1 MRFSELKPGMM
12 VYLGKPDYEGWAEK
26 NRYQENRP
34 TFTSF
39 PDMWDRKYAKF
50 YGTPINIQK
59 AHMMND
65 GKTREVVGKTSKG
78 EFKIYSDSYVDDND
92 HAFVP
97 FNHGKRRFGSET
109 PFLHNPVKRNAAG
122 RTRGTRRRHRRSRR
136 SSVKASRG

>member
-1 MRFSELKPGMM
+1 MRFSELRPGTM
-12 VYLGKPDYEGWAEK
+12 VYLGKPDYEGFAK
-26 NRYQENRP
+26 MNKRLENKP

-39 PDMWDRKYAKF
+39 HDVWDNKYGKF
-50 YGTPINIQK
+50 YGTPISIQK

-65 GKTREVVGKTSKG
+65 GKTREVIGKTSKG
-78 EFKIYSDSYVDDND
+78 EFKIYSDSYLDDND
-92 HAFVP
+92 HAFIP

-122 RTRGTRRRHRRSRR
+122 RSRATRRHRRSRR

>member
-1 MRFSELKPGMM
+1 MT
-12 VYLGKPDYEGWAEK
+12 VYLGKPDYEGFAKK
-26 NRYQENRP
+26 NKYFANNP
-34 TFTSF
+34 NFISF
-39 PDMWDRKYAKF
+39 PDKWLTKYEKF
-50 YGTPINIQK
+50 YGIPITIQK
-59 AHMMND
+59 AYTMND

-78 EFKIYSDSYVDDND
+78 DFKIWSDSYVDDND
-92 HAFVP
+92 HAFIP